1 MEISPLAR
9 QPVREAWPL
18 ERLIFERS
26 LSLGFALHPNTTR
39 AYSSHLNSYLTF
51 CQLHHFP
58 VDPTPDTLS
67 FYVVFMAH
75 HIQPRSIDNYL
86 SGIVSQLEP
95 HYPSVRAARNSDLV
109 RRTMRGSLRR
119 FSRPVRSRQPLSRAD
134 LDLALSLFSRP
145 FAYDDLCWL
154 TMLLCAFFG
163 LLRVGEL
170 VWPDSPDLQVHS
182 QLTSRLSV
190 SFDAESF
197 TFDVP
202 RRKSDDRFEGS
213 RVCITASFISPDP
226 RGLFL
231 QYLACRDATFPLHPF
246 LWVRADG
253 LVPTRAWFLRRFRLA
268 FPSSTFSGHSLR
280 AGGATSLAAAGVSPA
295 QIQAIG
301 HWSSSAWQRYVR
313 KNPTLLQTLLF
324 HGRPVHDPPFA
335 SL

>member
-1 MEISPLAR
+1 MMSISPSAR
-9 QPVREAWPL
+9 QPLREAWPL

-95 HYPSVRAARNSDLV
+95 HFPSVRAARNSDLV

-119 FSRPVRSRQPLSRAD
+119 FSQPVRSRQSLSRVD
-134 LDLALSLFSRP
+134 LDHALSLFPRP
-145 FAYDDLCWL
+145 FGHDDLCWL

-182 QLTSRLSV
+182 QLTSRSSVLSDAT
-190 SFDAESF
+190 SFSF
-197 TFDVP
+197 TVP

-213 RVCITASFISPDP
+213 RVCITASSLSPDP
-226 RGLFL
+226 HALFL
-231 QYLACRDATFPLHPF
+231 QYLGCRDA
-246 LWVRADG
+246 A
-253 LVPTRAWFLRRFRLA
+253 LA
-268 FPSSTFSGHSLR
+268 FSGHSLR

-324 HGRPVHDPPFA
+324 HGRPIHDPPF
-335 SL
+335 SSV

>member
-1 MEISPLAR
+1 M
-9 QPVREAWPL
+9 
-18 ERLIFERS
+18 
-26 LSLGFALHPNTTR
+26 
-39 AYSSHLNSYLTF
+39 
-51 CQLHHFP
+51 
-58 VDPTPDTLS
+58 
-67 FYVVFMAH
+67 
-75 HIQPRSIDNYL
+75 
-86 SGIVSQLEP
+86 
-95 HYPSVRAARNSDLV
+95 
-109 RRTMRGSLRR
+109 
-119 FSRPVRSRQPLSRAD
+119 RSRQPLSRAD

-154 TMLLCAFFG
+154 AMLLCTFFG

-170 VWPDSPDLQVHS
+170 VWPDPPDLQVHS
-182 QLTSRLSV
+182 QLTSRSSV

-202 RRKSDDRFEGS
+202 HQKSDDRFEGS

-226 RGLFL
+226 HGLFL

-253 LVPTRAWFLRRFRLA
+253 SVPTRAWFLRRFRLA

-301 HWSSSAWQRYVR
+301 HWSSSAWQCYVR